1 MRTQFRIKYKRAC
14 TVSFSNDCIR
24 NLIYGIASCPCREKQ
39 EDIERIREEL
49 QAKGADLPP
58 KKAKEA
64 HFDSNCITPG
74 QIGSAIT
81 IIYVSYKM

>member
-1 MRTQFRIKYKRAC
+1 MIALETWY
-14 TVSFSNDCIR
+14 TVLHHVD
-24 NLIYGIASCPCREKQ
+24 PREKQ

-49 QAKGADLPP
+49 QAKGANLPP